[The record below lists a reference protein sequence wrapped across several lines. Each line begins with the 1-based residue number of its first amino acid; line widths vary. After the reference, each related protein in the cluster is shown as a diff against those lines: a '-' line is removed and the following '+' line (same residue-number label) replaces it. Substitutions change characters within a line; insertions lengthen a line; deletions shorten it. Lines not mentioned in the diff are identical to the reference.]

1 MMASGLLLLPCA
13 FLKNLRAVS
22 SLSFWNGVVH
32 VVINAVILAVIIIVT
47 IAVTVVVIIAV
58 TIVVIVAVIS

>member
-1 MMASGLLLLPCA
+1 MMGAFNRGIVDTRSYMMASGLLLLPCA

-32 VVINAVILAVIIIVT
+32 VIINAVILGYCILHIGK
-47 IAVTVVVIIAV
+47 
-58 TIVVIVAVIS
+58 SNF